1 MNKTELLALAE
12 RVEQADG
19 PNYALEQDIAEAV
32 WRVKWNK
39 ARPKDIR
46 VPNYTASIDAA
57 LTLVPESMVWHLDSA
72 GPNYNAGAA
81 IGTVPASDEL
91 MVEAFQ
97 AEAKTPALALTAAA
111 LRAIAGGADE

>member
-57 LTLVPESMVWHLDSA
+57 LTLVPDGHFWSITMRGENRGGFHACCAKDGPLDWRD
-72 GPNYNAGAA
+72 GAH
-81 IGTVPASDEL
+81 
-91 MVEAFQ
+91 
-97 AEAKTPALALTAAA
+97 PALAMTAAA
-111 LRAIAGGADE
+111 LRAIAGGADD